1 MEITSLLFLTFV
13 GVTFLIYYII
23 PKKYQWVVL
32 LASSVLF
39 FVASSAL
46 LTFYMLFTT
55 VVIYSG
61 ARWIQKYKDLFSKKK
76 KELPKPERKV
86 LKEQLKKKQKKI
98 LIICVVVVI
107 AVLVLTKYCNFI
119 GDIVNGI
126 ASIFTLKDLLPEFN
140 ILLPLGISYYTLMS
154 VSYITDVYRGT
165 VKAEVNPLRVLL
177 FVCYFPHIVKVLL
190 TDTVTLTSSLEH
202 LTSLIMTKF
211 VMGLFL

>member
-55 VVIYSG
+55 VVIYLG
-61 ARWIQKYKDLFSKKK
+61 ARWIQKYKDLFYKKK

-86 LKEQLKKKQKKI
+86 LKEQLKKKQKEMD
-98 LIICVVVVI
+98 
-107 AVLVLTKYCNFI
+107 ADHVLAWSH
-119 GDIVNGI
+119 GG
-126 ASIFTLKDLLPEFN
+126 A
-140 ILLPLGISYYTLMS
+140 
-154 VSYITDVYRGT
+154 TDESNCQMLCKTHNRAKG
-165 VKAEVNPLRVLL
+165 NR
-177 FVCYFPHIVKVLL
+177 
-190 TDTVTLTSSLEH
+190 
-202 LTSLIMTKF
+202 
-211 VMGLFL
+211 